1 VVGSR
6 HAADRAEATEAL
18 TAGRQRAG
26 GQAPVGQ
33 PAMIALQRRAGNE
46 AVNALLSAKIRL
58 PAAGAVADID
68 SALQELRHDEPSVEP
83 VEKGLRA
90 AKAAGVPVD
99 LEGPKPPAGAL
110 TVTRTGFGPASVPPK
125 KPALP
130 TKPVPPKSPLARFVG
145 KPARPPGTQPVG
157 DATTAPATGGS
168 AGTSVSAPPVG
179 GTVDPMASPV
189 SPALVRPDDD
199 PAFSQVKQ
207 QVGAVGKATRVHP
220 PAAVKAKEAQ
230 DAALPPVDDLGAQ
243 AKAAKVD
250 TMDAQ
255 QPGTFDKAAFIAAV
269 KTAIEA
275 KSPKT
280 LKEADAYKES
290 GKAGE
295 VKGEVHGLVTQGK
308 EGQTKDVETA
318 TTAPPDQSKAV
329 PKPVAPMAP
338 EQPGVTTSVPA
349 TGAAPKPAPNDQLN
363 LAAGPRAADAE
374 MAEADVTDDQLAR
387 SNEPEF
393 TQAAGDKKAAAEH
406 SAQAPAQYRQQESQ
420 VIQQGRVEANTEA
433 AEGTASMQ
441 GSKGAALAKL
451 VADKGKAKTKDE
463 AKRGEVTGKIQSIF
477 AATETDVKKI
487 LDGIDPQVE
496 TAFTTGEAA
505 ARQSFEA
512 YVSAKMSAY
521 KKDRY
526 GGWLGGLRWA
536 KDKLLGMPDKV
547 NEFYEAGREIYLKQ
561 MSGVIS
567 RVADIVGDSLTA
579 AKRRIATG
587 KAEIAVYV
595 KGLPADLKKV
605 GSEASREIGE
615 RFADLESEVDAK
627 QESVV
632 DTLATKYVEARKGLD
647 ERIEALQAE
656 NKGLVD
662 KAIGAIKAVINT
674 IRELA
679 AMLKNVLARAAGV
692 VSQIIKD
699 PIGFLGNL
707 IAGIK
712 GGILKF
718 KDNILGHLRKGLM
731 GWLFGSLAEAG
742 IELPDS
748 FDLKG
753 IIKLLASI
761 FGLTWANIRTRIVK
775 QIGEKAMGAVEKG
788 VEIFSIFA
796 SQGIGGLWHMLVEK
810 LGDIKE
816 MILEQV
822 KDFVITK
829 IITAGITWLI
839 GLLNPAAAFIKA
851 CKLIYDVV
859 MFFVT
864 NGSRIMAFVNT
875 ILDSVGEIV
884 RGNVGAVVNKINDV
898 LGQMIPLIIGFLA
911 SAIGLGGIG
920 QKIREIITKLQKPI
934 NTALDFVIKKGLQL
948 AGPVIRGLKGIGSRV
963 KAKVASGKAWVKG
976 KAEAGKA
983 WVKDKA
989 AAGSAW
995 AGQKLRGAAARI
1007 SPPSDQPDAAH
1018 RLQAAVSAAGRLM
1031 QAPDATTASVR
1042 SGLPTIRERFRLASI
1057 DFVNPRGHDWQVVAH
1072 INPDLPSDSRKLP
1085 SPDERAAI
1093 NAQSERIAA
1102 LWRVNGM
1109 ADQFR
1114 AEGRAGQR
1122 QLLLDPESYA
1132 RPANRPNAPDVKV
1145 GDLVEAMAEPGL
1157 RRVAEQTGT
1166 TLLVR
1171 PELYFMD
1178 AAGGLI
1184 GGRIDELDFMLIGPA
1199 EVRVVSAKTNRRQF
1213 ALPVDQAKLDMIRQV
1228 PDNPGAFDFVRNW
1241 MGWGQG
1247 ARERDRVATATLGVR
1262 FNGGTVVR
1270 VGAFRGRYLSH
1281 EQTRSIVIEP
1291 VHPKHQGE
1299 NPATG
1304 HQLRLDL
1311 PDLIELYILE
1321 LKRRL

>member
-1 VVGSR
+1 MVSSR

-18 TAGRQRAG
+18 TAGKQRAG

-33 PAMIALQRRAGNE
+33 PALLTLQRRAGNE
-46 AVNALLSAKIRL
+46 AVNALLSAKIRS
-58 PAAGAVADID
+58 PHAGAVADID
-68 SALQELRHDEPSVEP
+68 TALRELRHDEPAVEP

-99 LEGPKPPAGAL
+99 LEGPRPPAGAL
-110 TVTRTGFGPASVPPK
+110 TVTRSGFGPGAVPAKKAVPP
-125 KPALP
+125 A
-130 TKPVPPKSPLARFVG
+130 KPVPPKSPLARFVG
-145 KPARPPGTQPVG
+145 KPARPSGTQPVG
-157 DATTAPATGGS
+157 GPTIAAATAGGPGTGLVAPS
-168 AGTSVSAPPVG
+168 VG
-179 GTVDPMASPV
+179 GTVDPMAPPV

-199 PAFSQVKQ
+199 PAFGRVKH
-207 QVGAVGKATRVHP
+207 QVGTVGKAVRAHP
-220 PAAVKAKEAQ
+220 PPGVKATEAQ
-230 DAALPPVDDLGAQ
+230 DAAVPPVDDLGAQ

-250 TMDAQ
+250 SMDAQ
-255 QPGTFDKAAFIAAV
+255 QPGTFDKRAFIAAV

-280 LKEADAYKES
+280 LKEADAYQES
-290 GKAGE
+290 GRAGE

-308 EGQTKDVETA
+308 EDQTKDVETA
-318 TTAPPDQSKAV
+318 TEAPPDQSKAV
-329 PKPVAPMAP
+329 AKPVSPMAP
-338 EQPGVTTSVPA
+338 EQPGAITPVPA
-349 TGAAPKPAPNDQLN
+349 SGAAPKPAPNDQLN

-393 TQAAGDKKAAAEH
+393 TQAATEKKEAAAH

-420 VIQQGRVEANTEA
+420 VIQQGKTAANTEA
-433 AEGTASMQ
+433 AEGAASMQ

-463 AKRGEVTGKIQSIF
+463 ARRAEVTGKIQTIF
-477 AATETDVKKI
+477 AATEADVKKI
-487 LDGIDPQVE
+487 LDGIDPLVE

-505 ARQSFEA
+505 ARQSFET

-561 MSGVIS
+561 MDGVIS
-567 RVADIVGDSLTA
+567 RVADIVGDNLTA
-579 AKRRIATG
+579 AKRRIAAG
-587 KAEIAVYV
+587 KTEIAAYV

-605 GSEASREIGE
+605 GSEASQEIGE
-615 RFADLESEVDAK
+615 RFADLESQVDAK

-656 NKGLVD
+656 NKGMVE

-674 IRELA
+674 IRELVS
-679 AMLKNVLARAAGV
+679 MLKNVLARAAGV
-692 VSQIIKD
+692 VGQIIKD

-718 KDNILGHLRKGLM
+718 KENILGHLRKGLM

-748 FDLKG
+748 FDTKG

-761 FGLTWANIRTRIVK
+761 FGLTWANVRTRIVK

-796 SQGIGGLWHMLVEK
+796 SQGIGGLWQMLVEK

-875 ILDSVGEIV
+875 ILDSVSEIV

-934 NTALDFVIKKGLQL
+934 NAALDFVIKKGLQL
-948 AGPVIRGLKGIGSRV
+948 AAPVIRGLKGIGSKV

-976 KAEAGKA
+976 KI
-983 WVKDKA
+983 D
-989 AAGSAW
+989 SA
-995 AGQKLRGAAARI
+995 K
-1007 SPPSDQPDAAH
+1007 
-1018 RLQAAVSAAGRLM
+1018 
-1031 QAPDATTASVR
+1031 VR
-1042 SGLPTIRERFRLASI
+1042 AQTLLASI
-1057 DFVNPRGHDWQVVAH
+1057 PAAFGFSASGGSHRVWIEKTTTPRVMVASSPTEGATLLTHLASQISGFPAPNAAEQVA
-1072 INPDLPSDSRKLP
+1072 KK
-1085 SPDERAAI
+1085 
-1093 NAQSERIAA
+1093 
-1102 LWRVNGM
+1102 
-1109 ADQFR
+1109 
-1114 AEGRAGQR
+1114 
-1122 QLLLDPESYA
+1122 LLLG
-1132 RPANRPNAPDVKV
+1132 KV
-1145 GDLVEAMAEPGL
+1145 
-1157 RRVAEQTGT
+1157 
-1166 TLLVR
+1166 
-1171 PELYFMD
+1171 
-1178 AAGGLI
+1178 
-1184 GGRIDELDFMLIGPA
+1184 
-1199 EVRVVSAKTNRRQF
+1199 SH
-1213 ALPVDQAKLDMIRQV
+1213 
-1228 PDNPGAFDFVRNW
+1228 
-1241 MGWGQG
+1241 
-1247 ARERDRVATATLGVR
+1247 ARERLANLEAKLAKPGATERQLNKAQASFANSLVPVFVGVHQHRMAQAGIVPTYTTPGGKAAKGTVTCVATMLVDCAPGQLPYPSDA
-1262 FNGGTVVR
+1262 GGGPVGR
-1270 VGAFRGRYLSH
+1270 VP
-1281 EQTRSIVIEP
+1281 TREAKTKEPSPRRAHAIEIGSLTGQ
-1291 VHPKHQGE
+1291 VGGYVFE
-1299 NPATG
+1299 NAPGTA
-1304 HQLRLDL
+1304 H
-1311 PDLIELYILE
+1311 
-1321 LKRRL
+1321 KRRDWRSSRAQPEMRPLALTLRRG